1 MAVAAMITRSPG
13 LGPAFGN
20 WPVWLRD
27 ELEQVAVRVVEI
39 DAPPTVKVIDLA
51 APIAIEVR
59 VEGDIRIAHARERGV
74 DLGVADEKGAVV
86 RAKVIGV
93 DIIERDAVTGAHR
106 DEARPLRFRR
116 QSENAGEKLR
126 GRPLV
131 LRRDDDVVQLYAHPS
146 SPSWSRAPLRSIPW
160 SSPGPIILAP
170 QRSCASHCA
179 VKSGSSSI
187 PSLM

>member
-1 MAVAAMITRSPG
+1 MAVAAMRTRSPG

-20 WPVWLRD
+20 WPVRLRD

-39 DAPPTVKVIDLA
+39 DAPSTIKVIDLA

-59 VEGDIRIAHARERGV
+59 VEGDIRVAHARERGIE
-74 DLGVADEKGAVV
+74 LGVTDEKGAVV

-93 DIIERDAVTGAHR
+93 DIIERDAVTAAHR
-106 DEARPLRFRR
+106 DEARPLRSRR
-116 QSENAGEKLR
+116 QSENAGENLR

-131 LRRDDDVVQLYAHPS
+131 LRRDDDVVQLYAAHPS

-160 SSPGPIILAP
+160 SSPGPHHIGSATVMRIPL
-170 QRSCASHCA
+170 RSEER
-179 VKSGSSSI
+179 V
-187 PSLM
+187 LF